1 VTVKKELC
9 VVARTYTDKSG
20 ETKKVWSKVGEIHT
34 AKDGRE
40 YMVLDP
46 MVNLAAVPRKEG
58 DDRVFVSMFDP
69 KPKGDKR
76 GAATGGT
83 DTSDDVPFAP
93 AYYV

>member
-1 VTVKKELC
+1 MTVKKELC

-20 ETKKVWSKVGEIHT
+20 ETKKVWTKVGEIHT

-69 KPKGDKR
+69 KPKTERVKTP
-76 GAATGGT
+76 AVAPP
-83 DTSDDVPFAP
+83 DDFDSQEIPF
-93 AYYV
+93 